1 MAQPHKGQR
10 ELFATR
16 LPLEEAL
23 QMRELAN
30 TLGLTLTDTLHAL
43 VRIGYRHRDDLHRV
57 LPARR
62 HQEELPLNK
71 AS

>member
-1 MAQPHKGQR
+1 
-10 ELFATR
+10 
-16 LPLEEAL
+16 
-23 QMRELAN
+23 MRELAN

-57 LPARR
+57 LPARH